1 MVDGPDGLNWLGQ
14 HTRST
19 RGYQPAP
26 SWTSRSRTADSGTSV
41 ATSEVLQRWAD
52 GTTDQATDPAT
63 ALQHLRDHSPGA
75 P

>member
-1 MVDGPDGLNWLGQ
+1 MVDGPDG
-14 HTRST
+14 ST
-19 RGYQPAP
+19 AVRVRVVSRP

-63 ALQHLRDHSPGA
+63 ALQHLRDHAPGA

>member
-41 ATSEVLQRWAD
+41 ATSEVLQR
-52 GTTDQATDPAT
+52 
-63 ALQHLRDHSPGA
+63 
-75 P
+75 